1 MGSLHESGKGL
12 LAALDATIPGLPVVT
27 PTSPEYGSL
36 RATYIHH
43 DAVPIAIV
51 QPRSAEDIAALI
63 PLARS
68 HGVKISVRSGGHD
81 IFGRSI
87 VHDALVL
94 DMRSLKTLK
103 VSEDRKTAKIGGGII
118 VRDLIDQLSTF
129 DLIVPFGSC
138 PTVGYV
144 GWSILGGYGPTVTK
158 FGLGVD
164 QIVGAKLVNWKGEL
178 IEADA
183 EILKGI
189 RGGGGNFGVI
199 VELTIKVYPL
209 NAVSQVKIYEAIVLF
224 TDSLLVACWL
234 YHL

>member
-1 MGSLHESGKGL
+1 MGSLLHDSGKGL
-12 LAALDATIPGLPVVT
+12 LADLAATIPGLPIVT
-27 PTSPEYGSL
+27 PTSPEYASL
-36 RATYIHH
+36 RAAYLHH

-51 QPRSAEDIAALI
+51 QPRSAEDVAAVI

-68 HGVKISVRSGGHD
+68 HGIKISVRSGGHD
-81 IFGRSI
+81 IYGRSI

-103 VSEDRKTAKIGGGII
+103 VSEDKKTAKIEGGII
-118 VRDLIDQLSTF
+118 ARDLIDQLSTF
-129 DLIVPFGSC
+129 DLIVPFGFC

-144 GWSILGGYGPTVTK
+144 GWSILGGYGPATTN

-178 IEADA
+178 VEADA

-209 NAVSQVKIYEAIVLF
+209 NGVSQIEIYEAIIFVR
-224 TDSLLVACWL
+224 
-234 YHL
+234 